1 MDAST
6 DASHKPRES
15 TDWDAWIEERREVFE
30 RHPSLNHYLGLQL
43 EAAGTGWARMRIDLR
58 PEVMNPFGAAH
69 GGTVS
74 ALIDSAAGSAVAAG
88 TLPDDRIMGTIDM
101 QVHFLER
108 AAGTTLIAEGRM
120 VRAGKA
126 IAIAQVDVRNDAGS
140 LVAMGTA
147 TFKLGAPGKRRDRN
161 ED

>member
-1 MDAST
+1 MEAPANTSQ
-6 DASHKPRES
+6 KPGES
-15 TDWDAWIEERREVFE
+15 FDWDAWIEDRRDVFE
-30 RHPSLNHYLGLQL
+30 RHPSLNHYLGLKL
-43 EAAGTGWARMRIDLR
+43 EAAGPGWARMRINLR

-69 GGTVS
+69 GGTLS

-101 QVHFLER
+101 QVHFVER
-108 AAGTTLIAEGRM
+108 ASGTTLIAEGRM
-120 VRAGKA
+120 VRAGRA
-126 IAIAQVDVRNDAGS
+126 IAIAQVEVRDDAGS

>member
-1 MDAST
+1 MGAP
-6 DASHKPRES
+6 APEQREDH
-15 TDWDAWIEERREVFE
+15 TDWAAWIQGRKDLFE
-30 RHPSLNHYLGLQL
+30 HGTSLNTHLGLTID
-43 EAAGTGWARMRIDLR
+43 AAGPGWSRMSLLLR
-58 PEVMNPFGAAH
+58 PEVLNPFGAAH
-69 GGTVS
+69 GGSVA
-74 ALIDSAAGSAVAAG
+74 ALIDSAAGTAIAAG

-108 AAGTTLIAEGRM
+108 GRGSVLIAEGRM

-126 IAIAQVDVRNDAGS
+126 IAIAQVGVRDKSGT

-147 TFKLGAPGKRRDRN
+147 TFKLGAPGMQRNRN

>member
-1 MDAST
+1 MT
-6 DASHKPRES
+6 EES
-15 TDWDAWIEERREVFE
+15 VDWDAWVVERHRMFEER
-30 RHPSLNHYLGLQL
+30 PSLNQFLGLHL
-43 EAAGTGWARMRIDLR
+43 EAAGPGWARMRLTLR

-69 GGTVS
+69 GGSVS
-74 ALIDSAAGSAVAAG
+74 ALIDSAAGSAIAAG

-108 AAGTTLIAEGRM
+108 ARGAYLVAEGRM
-120 VRAGKA
+120 VRAGKS
-126 IAIAQVDVRNDAGS
+126 IAIAQVEVRDDVEA

-147 TFKLGAPGKRRDRN
+147 TFRLADPGTQRLRN

>member
-1 MDAST
+1 VSYGLGVNT
-6 DASHKPRES
+6 F
-15 TDWDAWIEERREVFE
+15 DWDAWIEDRRELFERRRSFNQYVGFM
-30 RHPSLNHYLGLQL
+30 L
-43 EAAGTGWARMRIDLR
+43 EAAGPGWARMRIDLR
-58 PEVMNPFGAAH
+58 PDVMNPFGAVH
-69 GGTVS
+69 GGVIS
-74 ALIDSAAGSAVAAG
+74 ALIDSAAGTAVAAG

-108 AAGTTLIAEGRM
+108 GRGSVLIAEGRV

-126 IAIAQVDVRNDAGS
+126 IAIARVDVHDDADA

-147 TFKLGAPGKRRDRN
+147 TFRLGAPGKQRRN

>member
-1 MDAST
+1 MAAPADTSG
-6 DASHKPRES
+6 KPGES
-15 TDWDAWIEERREVFE
+15 FDWDAWIEGRREAFE
-30 RHPSLNHYLGLQL
+30 RHTSLNHYLGLKL

-108 AAGTTLIAEGRM
+108 AAGTTLTAEGRM

-126 IAIAQVDVRNDAGS
+126 IAIASVDVRNDAGR

-147 TFKLGAPGKRRDRN
+147 TFKLGAPGRRRDRN

>member
-1 MDAST
+1 MEAIVNTSGRS
-6 DASHKPRES
+6 AAS

-30 RHPSLNHYLGLQL
+30 RHPSLNHYLGFKL
-43 EAAGTGWARMRIDLR
+43 EGAGPGWSRMRVDLR

-108 AAGTTLIAEGRM
+108 AVGATLIAEGRM
-120 VRAGKA
+120 VRAGRA
-126 IAIAQVDVRNDAGS
+126 IAIAQVDVRNDAGR

>member
-1 MDAST
+1 MDAAAHTS
-6 DASHKPRES
+6 DSPVDS
-15 TDWDAWIEERREVFE
+15 FDWEAWIEARCQLFE
-30 RHPSLNHYLGLQL
+30 RHSSLNHYLGLKL
-43 EAAGTGWARMRIDLR
+43 EAAGPGWARMRIDLR
-58 PEVMNPFGAAH
+58 PDVMNPFGAAH

-108 AAGTTLIAEGRM
+108 AVGAALIAEGRM

-126 IAIAQVDVRNDAGS
+126 IAIARVDVRNDAGR

>member
-1 MDAST
+1 MTGTHT
-6 DASHKPRES
+6 DTAANDF
-15 TDWDAWIEERREVFE
+15 DWDAWIEARRELFERRRCFNQYVGMLMD
-30 RHPSLNHYLGLQL
+30 S
-43 EAAGTGWARMRIDLR
+43 AGPGWARLR
-58 PEVMNPFGAAH
+58 MALTPDVMNPFAAVH
-69 GGTVS
+69 GGAIS

-108 AAGTTLIAEGRM
+108 ARGAALVAEGRM
-120 VRAGKA
+120 VRAGRA
-126 IAIAQVDVRNDAGS
+126 IAIAHVDVRDDAGS

-147 TFKLGAPGKRRDRN
+147 TFRMGAPGSQRHRN

>member
-1 MDAST
+1 MTAQAQAASA
-6 DASHKPRES
+6 ASS
-15 TDWDAWIEERREVFE
+15 DVDWDAWIEGRRELFERRI
-30 RHPSLNHYLGLQL
+30 SLNSYLGL
-43 EAAGTGWARMRIDLR
+43 EIVAAGPGWSRLNLRLR

-74 ALIDSAAGSAVAAG
+74 ALIDSAAGTAIAAG

-108 AAGTTLIAEGRM
+108 GTSDLLIAEGRM

-126 IAIAQVDVRNDAGS
+126 VAIAQVEVRDTLGA

-147 TFKLGAPGKRRDRN
+147 TFKLGAPGMQRNRN